1 MPNPINRDPRYANRD
16 PREVNP
22 RHPLG
27 GVSSELNPTRDHV
40 QGEPEGTTPDA
51 NQHTP
56 PAGRRAPQPQPQPQ
70 PNEPDPYFY
79 DPTFRP

>member
-1 MPNPINRDPRYANRD
+1 MPNPDPRRNPRDPQ
-16 PREVNP
+16 
-22 RHPLG
+22 G

-56 PAGRRAPQPQPQPQ
+56 THGGRTAPPPQ
-70 PNEPDPYFY
+70 NERDPYFY

>member
-1 MPNPINRDPRYANRD
+1 MPNPDPRQ
-16 PREVNP
+16 NP

-51 NQHTP
+51 NQHTRTG
-56 PAGRRAPQPQPQPQ
+56 GRRTAPPSQ
-70 PNEPDPYFY
+70 NERDPYFY
-79 DPTFRP
+79 DPTLRP

>member
-1 MPNPINRDPRYANRD
+1 MPNPANPLNPRDPK
-16 PREVNP
+16 
-22 RHPLG
+22 G

-56 PAGRRAPQPQPQPQ
+56 PTPDSEPAAPPPK
-70 PNEPDPYFY
+70 ERDPYYY
-79 DPTFRP
+79 DPARP

>member
-1 MPNPINRDPRYANRD
+1 MPNPDPRNPRDPQ
-16 PREVNP
+16 
-22 RHPLG
+22 G

-56 PAGRRAPQPQPQPQ
+56 TKTGKTEPPPR
-70 PNEPDPYFY
+70 NEPDPYFY